1 MWKVG
6 TTATA
11 ASSAPSCKDGDQNA
25 ATGALSK
32 DSGDSSHTPFS
43 QTQALTVLSQAER

>member
-11 ASSAPSCKDGDQNA
+11 ASSAPSCEDGEPQGG
-25 ATGALSK
+25 ATGVLAK
-32 DSGDSSHTPFS
+32 DSGTNNHIPYS
-43 QTQALTVLSQAER
+43 QAQALTVPS

>member
-11 ASSAPSCKDGDQNA
+11 ASSALSCKDGDQNA

-32 DSGDSSHTPFS
+32 DSDNGSHTPFP
-43 QTQALTVLSQAER
+43 QTQALTVLSQAAR